1 MKDVQILG
9 LIVAVVAL
17 ICGTILV
24 WKQIDSKRKTEDAK
38 YAAIRA
44 SHDKVFDDNTWAMYE
59 SERAAR
65 IQAETREGIAREQLR
80 KEREHVAR
88 LERILSSVKLVRGE
102 VTING

>member
-9 LIVAVVAL
+9 LIVSIVAL

-59 SERAAR
+59 SERSAR
-65 IQAETREGIAREQLR
+65 IQAETREGIKAEQLR
-80 KEREHVAR
+80 KERAKNAR
-88 LERILSSVKLVRGE
+88 LELILKKANVRYVAE
-102 VTING
+102 

>member
-1 MKDVQILG
+1 MKDVQLLG
-9 LIVAVVAL
+9 LIVSIVAL

-44 SHDKVFDDNTWAMYE
+44 SHDKVFENESWAMYE
-59 SERAAR
+59 AERAAR

>member
-9 LIVAVVAL
+9 LIVSVVAL

-44 SHDKVFDDNTWAMYE
+44 SHDKVFGDETWAMYE

-88 LERILSSVKLVRGE
+88 LERILSSVKLVHGE
-102 VTING
+102 VVING